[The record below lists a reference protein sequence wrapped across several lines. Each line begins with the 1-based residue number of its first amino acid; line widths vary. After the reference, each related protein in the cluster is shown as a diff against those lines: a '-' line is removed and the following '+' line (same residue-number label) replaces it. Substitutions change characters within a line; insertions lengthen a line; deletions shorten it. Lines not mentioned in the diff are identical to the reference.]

1 MAKAGMK
8 RYVSN
13 HKDPTYDQALGNIR
27 KQERAAAF
35 TAMLKV
41 RRVLEAAGYVLWCD
55 LKIRSDRSGE
65 VYVSKSEYVGVRFK
79 HSSGSLNHGRH
90 RIPDCENDL
99 VIEKVRAGN
108 KYIFHKV
115 KEGGS

>member
-41 RRVLEAAGYVLWCD
+41 RRMLEAAG
-55 LKIRSDRSGE
+55 
-65 VYVSKSEYVGVRFK
+65 
-79 HSSGSLNHGRH
+79 
-90 RIPDCENDL
+90 
-99 VIEKVRAGN
+99 
-108 KYIFHKV
+108 KV
-115 KEGGS
+115 KEGVR

>member
-65 VYVSKSEYVGVRFK
+65 VYVSKSEYVGVLFK

-90 RIPDCENDL
+90 RIPDCE
-99 VIEKVRAGN
+99 K
-108 KYIFHKV
+108 
-115 KEGGS
+115 

>member
-27 KQERAAAF
+27 KQERAAA
-35 TAMLKV
+35 T
-41 RRVLEAAGYVLWCD
+41 GY
-55 LKIRSDRSGE
+55 
-65 VYVSKSEYVGVRFK
+65 
-79 HSSGSLNHGRH
+79 
-90 RIPDCENDL
+90 RIVKNDL
-99 VIEKVRAGN
+99 VIEKVRTGN

-115 KEGGS
+115 KEGGR

>member
-41 RRVLEAAGYVLWCD
+41 RRMLEAAGYVLWCD

-90 RIPDCENDL
+90 IVKNDL

-108 KYIFHKV
+108 KYILHKV
-115 KEGGS
+115 KDGGR

>member
-13 HKDPTYDQALGNIR
+13 HKDPTYGQALGNIR
-27 KQERAAAF
+27 KQEREAAF

-41 RRVLEAAGYVLWCD
+41 RRMLEAGYVLWCD

-65 VYVSKSEYVGVRFK
+65 VYVS
-79 HSSGSLNHGRH
+79 
-90 RIPDCENDL
+90 
-99 VIEKVRAGN
+99 RAGN
-108 KYIFHKV
+108 KYYLP
-115 KEGGS
+115 

>member
-35 TAMLKV
+35 TAMLQV
-41 RRVLEAAGYVLWCD
+41 RRMLEAAGYVLWCD

-65 VYVSKSEYVGVRFK
+65 VYVS
-79 HSSGSLNHGRH
+79 
-90 RIPDCENDL
+90 
-99 VIEKVRAGN
+99 RAGN

-115 KEGGS
+115 KEGGCR

>member
-27 KQERAAAF
+27 KQERAAA
-35 TAMLKV
+35 T
-41 RRVLEAAGYVLWCD
+41 GYRTV
-55 LKIRSDRSGE
+55 
-65 VYVSKSEYVGVRFK
+65 
-79 HSSGSLNHGRH
+79 
-90 RIPDCENDL
+90 NDL
-99 VIEKVRAGN
+99 MIEKVRTGN

-115 KEGGS
+115 KEGDCR

>member
-1 MAKAGMK
+1 MAKEGTK

-35 TAMLKV
+35 TAMLQV
-41 RRVLEAAGYVLWCD
+41 RRMLEAAGYVLWCD

-65 VYVSKSEYVGVRFK
+65 VYVS
-79 HSSGSLNHGRH
+79 
-90 RIPDCENDL
+90 
-99 VIEKVRAGN
+99 RAGN
-108 KYIFHKV
+108 KDIFHKV
-115 KEGGS
+115 KEGDRQTDR